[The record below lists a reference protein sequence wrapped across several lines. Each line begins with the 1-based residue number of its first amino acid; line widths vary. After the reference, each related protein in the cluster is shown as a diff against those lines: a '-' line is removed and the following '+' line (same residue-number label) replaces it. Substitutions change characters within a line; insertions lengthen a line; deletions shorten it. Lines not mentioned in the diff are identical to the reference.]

1 MKVLSLLLEIE
12 HVVALHLCEI
22 NVTQQMRDQLK
33 ATQSLN
39 LSNQNTSDVNLSNQ
53 NTQDLNLNLLEMF
66 WTINKLTHNDHAMKD
81 WDCEI
86 KQSYPIFVSWIVM
99 VSYFV
104 DDVMKIR
111 PIRPKNLNQIRSIST
126 ILTSG

>member
-1 MKVLSLLLEIE
+1 MLNHTSRNMKVLSLLLEIE

-53 NTQDLNLNLLEMF
+53 NTFQDLNLNLLEML

-81 WDCEI
+81 
-86 KQSYPIFVSWIVM
+86 
-99 VSYFV
+99 
-104 DDVMKIR
+104 
-111 PIRPKNLNQIRSIST
+111 
-126 ILTSG
+126 